1 MSKEK
6 KKILAVVPARGGS
19 KGIRLK
25 NLKKINGKS
34 LIQIVSEVILKSK
47 IFTNAV
53 VSTDNNLIRKEALKF
68 GLDVP
73 FIRPKSLSGDLISDV
88 EVLRHALKKSE
99 SFYKVHYD
107 YIMMLQPTSPLR
119 TKKDLLKLAS
129 MMNKKKYDAIWT
141 ISETDLK
148 FHPLKQ
154 LKINDGLLNYW
165 DSKGKNIIAR
175 QQLNPVYHR
184 NGVGYIISRECLVKK
199 NSIKGNKTGFLL
211 VKTPQISIDT
221 LEDLKK
227 AEMIKKF

>member
-1 MSKEK
+1 MSIESKSGRPSLVEK
-6 KKILAVVPARGGS
+6 IFILFPRISGDNNSLCTRIWSSIGFSKLSNKWIKIL
-19 KGIRLK
+19 
-25 NLKKINGKS
+25 
-34 LIQIVSEVILKSK
+34 
-47 IFTNAV
+47 
-53 VSTDNNLIRKEALKF
+53 NLI
-68 GLDVP
+68 G
-73 FIRPKSLSGDLISDV
+73 I
-88 EVLRHALKKSE
+88 
-99 SFYKVHYD
+99 
-107 YIMMLQPTSPLR
+107 
-119 TKKDLLKLAS
+119 
-129 MMNKKKYDAIWT
+129 
-141 ISETDLK
+141 
-148 FHPLKQ
+148 KQ

>member
-1 MSKEK
+1 
-6 KKILAVVPARGGS
+6 
-19 KGIRLK
+19 
-25 NLKKINGKS
+25 
-34 LIQIVSEVILKSK
+34 
-47 IFTNAV
+47 
-53 VSTDNNLIRKEALKF
+53 
-68 GLDVP
+68 
-73 FIRPKSLSGDLISDV
+73 
-88 EVLRHALKKSE
+88 
-99 SFYKVHYD
+99 
-107 YIMMLQPTSPLR
+107 MLQPTSPLR